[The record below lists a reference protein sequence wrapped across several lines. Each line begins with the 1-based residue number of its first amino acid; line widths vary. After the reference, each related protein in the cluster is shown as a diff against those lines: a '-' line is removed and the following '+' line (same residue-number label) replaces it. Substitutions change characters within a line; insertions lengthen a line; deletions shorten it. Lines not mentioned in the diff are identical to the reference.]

1 MVKNPPA
8 NTGDAHLMP
17 ESGRS
22 WKRKWQPTPV
32 FLPGKSHGQR
42 SPAGY
47 SPRGCKE
54 SDRTKQLTLS
64 LSRGERDKN
73 KTWQHCSGL
82 L

>member
-8 NTGDAHLMP
+8 NAGDTVSILDRDDPLEKEMATHSRILAREIP
-17 ESGRS
+17 
-22 WKRKWQPTPV
+22 
-32 FLPGKSHGQR
+32 QR
-42 SPAGY
+42 SLAGY
-47 SPRGCKE
+47 SPWGCKE
-54 SDRTKQLTLS
+54 SDRTKKLTLS